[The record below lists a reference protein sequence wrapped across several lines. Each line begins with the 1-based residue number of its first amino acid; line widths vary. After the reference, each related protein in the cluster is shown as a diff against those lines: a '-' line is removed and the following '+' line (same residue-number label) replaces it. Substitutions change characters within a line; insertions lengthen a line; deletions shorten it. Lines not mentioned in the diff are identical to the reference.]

1 MASSLES
8 LLAEGV
14 ISEIYGRLKSGKEAD
29 VYAVCYGD
37 GVVAAKVYKDRA
49 QRSFKSNAT
58 YKEGRAVRNTRS
70 QRAMDRGSKFGQEA
84 AEDAWKASEATAL
97 DKLHGAGVR
106 VPTPVLFLEGVLF
119 MELVRG
125 HDGEPAPRLIDTE
138 LTPEQAR
145 AAYMDMLAQLVRI
158 LSCDLIHGD
167 LSPYNVLWAAGGA
180 TIIDFPQIVSAAQ
193 NSNSESFF
201 VRDARNILG
210 YFAEIDRSLQARLG
224 SDTREIWRAY
234 LRRELTPDFLPSG
247 RPPPAEP
254 RRFSDQDRR
263 PQQQREP
270 RPQLEQRE
278 QRAQQQNREPRPQ
291 SSSDGRARQHSNGRT
306 GARPQTSGGQHH
318 SGQGAPRLQMASA
331 RANIASQSGDNGGR
345 FADNADR
352 PNNGG
357 RFADNAARPN
367 NGGRFADNAA
377 GPNNGGRF
385 ADNAARPNNG
395 GRFADNAARPN
406 NGGRPNNGD
415 RPNNG
420 GRPNGNDGARPN
432 GGGRPNNGGRS
443 NGGGARP
450 NNGGRSNASNAERNA
465 GRRPTRGPEVIVLTR
480 RAPEGGANRVEPQ
493 PAPQA
498 APPADVER
506 TDQDSRRRRGR

>member
-29 VYAVCYGD
+29 VYTVCYGD

-49 QRSFKSNAT
+49 QRNFKSNAA

-84 AEDAWKASEATAL
+84 AEDAWKAAEATAL
-97 DKLHGAGVR
+97 YKLHGAGVR

-125 HDGEPAPRLIDTE
+125 HDGEPAPRLIDTD

-210 YFAEIDRSLQARLG
+210 HFAAIDRSLQARLS
-224 SDTREIWRAY
+224 SDPREIWRAY
-234 LRRELTPDFLPSG
+234 LRRELTPEFLPSG
-247 RPPPAEP
+247 RPPAAEP
-254 RRFSDQDRR
+254 RRISDQERR
-263 PQQQREP
+263 PQQHREP
-270 RPQLEQRE
+270 RPQPEQGRE
-278 QRAQQQNREPRPQ
+278 QRPPQQGREQRPPQ
-291 SSSDGRARQHSNGRT
+291 QGREQ
-306 GARPQTSGGQHH
+306 RP
-318 SGQGAPRLQMASA
+318 P
-331 RANIASQSGDNGGR
+331 
-345 FADNADR
+345 
-352 PNNGG
+352 
-357 RFADNAARPN
+357 
-367 NGGRFADNAA
+367 
-377 GPNNGGRF
+377 
-385 ADNAARPNNG
+385 
-395 GRFADNAARPN
+395 
-406 NGGRPNNGD
+406 
-415 RPNNG
+415 
-420 GRPNGNDGARPN
+420 
-432 GGGRPNNGGRS
+432 
-443 NGGGARP
+443 
-450 NNGGRSNASNAERNA
+450 
-465 GRRPTRGPEVIVLTR
+465 
-480 RAPEGGANRVEPQ
+480 
-493 PAPQA
+493 
-498 APPADVER
+498 
-506 TDQDSRRRRGR
+506 

>member
-29 VYAVCYGD
+29 VYAVCYGED
-37 GVVAAKVYKDRA
+37 VVAAKVYKDRA
-49 QRSFKSNAT
+49 QRSFKSNST

-97 DKLHGAGVR
+97 YKLHGAGVR

-145 AAYMDMLAQLVRI
+145 AAYLDMLAQLVRI

-201 VRDARNILG
+201 MRDARNILG
-210 YFAEIDRSLQARLG
+210 HFAEIDRSLLARVN

-234 LRRELTPDFLPSG
+234 VRRELTPDFLPTG
-247 RPPPAEP
+247 RPPPPEP
-254 RRFSDQDRR
+254 RRFFDQERR
-263 PQQQREP
+263 PEQSREQRPPQQQQGRDQ
-270 RPQLEQRE
+270 RPPQQRGAQPNRDGRDRQNPN
-278 QRAQQQNREPRPQ
+278 QRGGTRPATAGGPSQQQ
-291 SSSDGRARQHSNGRT
+291 
-306 GARPQTSGGQHH
+306 
-318 SGQGAPRLQMASA
+318 QGAPRLQMASA
-331 RANIASQSGDNGGR
+331 SANIASQSGAGLRDNGGYS
-345 FADNADR
+345 
-352 PNNGG
+352 
-357 RFADNAARPN
+357 
-367 NGGRFADNAA
+367 
-377 GPNNGGRF
+377 
-385 ADNAARPNNG
+385 
-395 GRFADNAARPN
+395 
-406 NGGRPNNGD
+406 GGRPNAGGRSD
-415 RPNNG
+415 SGARPNGNTGGRPQGNGG
-420 GRPNGNDGARPN
+420 GRPNGNGGARPN
-432 GGGRPNNGGRS
+432 GGRPDGGRPSGNGGGRADGGGRS
-443 NGGGARP
+443 NGGGRP
-450 NNGGRSNASNAERNA
+450 NGGGGGRPNGGGSDRNA

-480 RAPEGGANRVEPQ
+480 RAPEPAANPGRSE
-493 PAPQA
+493 PQA
-498 APPADVER
+498 APPAAEHNPNESL
-506 TDQDSRRRRGR
+506 TRRRR